1 VPPFVCCVH
10 GLYMGRQLAS
20 GGLAVACTGM
30 GVVDCL
36 VHSIATASS
45 APGAS
50 ISNTYCRDA
59 CLRSLHLTAQQH
71 ELFAELVARSCLDTV
86 EQFVAYA
93 TTSIAEQGWS
103 EASVCQ
109 MQNMAVLC
117 SLTAFT
123 LDLLQRSMHGND
135 TPFMVGGGAPGA
147 TDSLVRLGA
156 HLKAVRSK
164 CAGSHVDLL
173 LLAGYIEWLFFSLP
187 AVPASS

>member
-1 VPPFVCCVH
+1 
-10 GLYMGRQLAS
+10 M
-20 GGLAVACTGM
+20 ACTGM

-50 ISNTYCRDA
+50 ISNTGRDS
-59 CLRSLHLTAQQH
+59 CLRSLHWTAQQH
-71 ELFAELVARSCLDTV
+71 GLFAELVARSCLDTV